1 MGTCSI
7 VQGLNLVLGGDRAGW
22 DTWVVGGRSKREGI
36 YVYVCV
42 CVCVCVCVYVDDSLQ
57 DTAETNIVKKLHSN
71 LKKK

>member
-1 MGTCSI
+1 MGGGREI
-7 VQGLNLVLGGDRAGW
+7 QEGGD
-22 DTWVVGGRSKREGI
+22 I
-36 YVYVCV
+36 CV